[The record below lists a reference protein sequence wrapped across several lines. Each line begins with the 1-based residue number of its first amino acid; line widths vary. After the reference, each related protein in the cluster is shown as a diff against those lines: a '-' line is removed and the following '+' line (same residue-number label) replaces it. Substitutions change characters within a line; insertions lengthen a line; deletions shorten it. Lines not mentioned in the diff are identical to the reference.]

1 MTRIRSHLSRALV
14 LAESH
19 GGALRRWARAPAL
32 LVGAIALG
40 CACPAP
46 PPAAPPPASPPS
58 TAASAQS
65 GAVDDAFAAPVSLA
79 PASYFVLGP
88 FPKLAGETSAHESL
102 DHDYLAP
109 LGGEAAARI
118 DAGTTLTHAGVA
130 VRSVGVASPEGVVD
144 LAALYQPLAGAGAA
158 APSAVPP
165 TNDKVAYAYAEL
177 ELPAAELGHARF
189 GSDDGAVVWVNG
201 ARVHRVVANRALGV
215 DDDRFDVPL
224 VAGKNRILVKV
235 DNGYGG
241 WAFSLRLFDAAGR
254 QRLAA
259 IARRRDLA
267 ALGPV
272 PVGGS
277 HLLGSSLP
285 DIVFADREG
294 VALVFGDGP
303 PTVRWFGPDLVE
315 THAVGPLGR
324 YTALLEGQTRDGY
337 PFRRMLAFARVPGDT
352 VPWTLA
358 TPFDRELKIPLPGY
372 LPLAPAALEELGHV
386 LWLGGQRTLLS
397 GEGAAILAN
406 ALFETRADGGAP
418 RSPARPGDGI
428 ERHAAHQLA
437 LRMRLEGRAA
447 KPLPPPA
454 RLATPAGTLTV
465 GSERAAGMK
474 PGTVA
479 KLRAVTRDWAKA
491 DPNGFTVLV
500 ARRGVVFLH
509 EGYNGFAADQGFFP
523 ASIGKTIAGLLFA
536 RAVDQGLVTLD
547 QPLASVFPTWDR
559 DQTRAVTFR
568 HCFYHL
574 LGLPGHLSHGGLLD
588 PYLDQTLLTAD
599 VAFARPGTR
608 FVYGGDELNLTGK
621 ALELITGQTVQEL
634 LRVELQAPFGEPV
647 VQHDLGVGTRFTAL
661 YLAKIGQML
670 IQDGAYGQY
679 RFFRPGF
686 VRELWPRRVA
696 DFAPALDNS
705 TLENGIG
712 LEWKIDPPG
721 PRERGA
727 LGPNVVGHGSASG
740 SVWRIAPDHQLVLVV
755 GRDAFASPSDNE
767 TFTTRLVQAVAEGLK

>member
-1 MTRIRSHLSRALV
+1 LV
-14 LAESH
+14 AT
-19 GGALRRWARAPAL
+19 A
-32 LVGAIALG
+32 VALG

-46 PPAAPPPASPPS
+46 PPAAPPSAGAPPPF
-58 TAASAQS
+58 AAAPS
-65 GAVDDAFAAPVSLA
+65 GAVDDPFAAPTSLA

-88 FPKLAGETSAHESL
+88 FPKVGPETSAHESL

-118 DAGTTLTHAGVA
+118 DASTTLTHAGVA
-130 VRSVGVASPEGVVD
+130 LRSVDVASPEGVVD
-144 LAALYQPLAGAGAA
+144 LAALYQPPAGAS
-158 APSAVPP
+158 APAPGAVPP

-189 GSDDGAVVWVNG
+189 GSDDGAVVWLNG
-201 ARVHRVVANRALGV
+201 TRVHRVAANRALGV
-215 DDDRFDVPL
+215 DADRFDVPL

-259 IARRRDLA
+259 IARRRDLE

-277 HLLGSSLP
+277 HLLGSTLP
-285 DIVFADREG
+285 EIVFADREG
-294 VALVFGDGP
+294 VALVFGDRP
-303 PTVRWFGPDLVE
+303 PTVRWFGPDLAE

-337 PFRRMLAFARVPGDT
+337 PYRRMLAFARVPGDT

-358 TPFDRELKIPLPGY
+358 TPFDRELPLPLPAH
-372 LPLAPAALEELGHV
+372 LPLTPAGREEVGHE
-386 LWLGGQRTLLS
+386 LWFGGQRALHS

-406 ALFETRADGGAP
+406 ALYETRAGGGRERAT
-418 RSPARPGDGI
+418 AQPGDGI

-437 LRMRLEGRAA
+437 LRMRLEGRVAT
-447 KPLPPPA
+447 PLAPPA
-454 RLATPAGTLTV
+454 RLATPAGILTV

-474 PGTVA
+474 PGTLA

-509 EGYNGFAADQGFFP
+509 EGYNGFTPEQGFFP

-536 RAVDQGLVTLD
+536 RAVDQGLLTFD
-547 QPLASVFPTWDR
+547 QPLASVFPGWDR
-559 DQTRAVTFR
+559 EKTRAVTFR
-568 HCFYHL
+568 QCFYHL
-574 LGLPGHLSHGGLLD
+574 LGLPGHFSHGGLLD
-588 PYLDQTLLTAD
+588 PYLDQSLLTAD

-621 ALELITGQTVQEL
+621 ALELVTGQTVQEL
-634 LRVELQAPFGEPV
+634 LRDQLQAPFGEPV
-647 VQHDLGVGTRFTAL
+647 VQHDLGVGTRFTAR

-670 IQDGAYGQY
+670 IQDGVYGEH

-696 DFAPALDNS
+696 DFAPALDDP

-721 PRERGA
+721 PREQGA

-740 SVWRIAPDHQLVLVV
+740 SVWRIASDHQLVIVV
-755 GRDAFASPSDNE
+755 GRDAYASPSDNE
-767 TFTTRLVQAVAEGLK
+767 TFTTRLVQAVAEGLR